1 MSAMKVLQKFYME
14 LITILPM
21 DDTMF
26 LAKMYSRQILNHE
39 LKSSIQAISTQED
52 KAVFFLDHVI
62 APSVSMDHN
71 EHLDALLNCMEEVED
86 LAVTTLAQRIRKDLV
101 TG

>member
-14 LITILPM
+14 LITALPLA
-21 DDTMF
+21 DTMF
-26 LAKMYSRQILNHE
+26 LAKMYSRQILTHE
-39 LKSSIQAISTQED
+39 LKLSIQAISTQAD

-62 APSVSMDHN
+62 APSVSMGYN

-86 LAVTTLAQRIRKDLV
+86 LAVTTLAARIRKDL